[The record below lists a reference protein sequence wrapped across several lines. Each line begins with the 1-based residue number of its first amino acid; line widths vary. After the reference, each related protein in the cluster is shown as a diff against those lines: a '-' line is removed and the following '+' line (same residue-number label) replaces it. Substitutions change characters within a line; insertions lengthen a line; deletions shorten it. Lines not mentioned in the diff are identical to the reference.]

1 MFIFN
6 LLYHFQTP
14 MMTRSFLALG
24 DSYTIGEQ
32 VPLFESFP
40 YRLVQMLRQRGIA
53 FLAPEI
59 LAKTGWTTDELSA
72 AMDLYSFL
80 PEYDLVTLLI
90 GVNNQYRG
98 RTAENFDPEFT
109 NLLERAIHLAGGK
122 KENVYVLS
130 IPDWGVTPFATG
142 KDEQKIA
149 GEINVYNDVCRMRS
163 AEQGICFLDITSS
176 QRDDGRQSEF
186 LAPDGLHPSAL
197 EYVKWA
203 RMLAARIS

>member
-1 MFIFN
+1 MI
-6 LLYHFQTP
+6 
-14 MMTRSFLALG
+14 TRSFLALG

-40 YRLVQMLRQRGIA
+40 YRLVQMLRQRGMS
-53 FLAPEI
+53 FFAPEI

-90 GVNNQYRG
+90 GVNNQYRS
-98 RTAENFDPEFT
+98 RTTDNFDPEFKA
-109 NLLERAIHLAGGK
+109 LLDRAIQLAGGK
-122 KENVYVLS
+122 KEHVYVLS
-130 IPDWGVTPFATG
+130 IPDWGVTPFASG

-149 GEINVYNDVCRMRS
+149 EEINAYNAVCEKRS
-163 AEQGICFLDITSS
+163 AEKGVSFIDITTS
-176 QRDDGRQSEF
+176 QRDDGRKSDF

-197 EYVKWA
+197 EYIKWA
-203 RMLAARIS
+203 RVLAAKIS

>member
-1 MFIFN
+1 M
-6 LLYHFQTP
+6 P
-14 MMTRSFLALG
+14 TRSFLALG

-40 YRLVQMLRQRGIA
+40 YRLVQMLRQKGLS
-53 FLAPEI
+53 FWAPEI

-98 RTAENFDPEFT
+98 RTAENFDPEF
-109 NLLERAIHLAGGK
+109 NHLLDRAIQYAGGK
-122 KENVYVLS
+122 KENVFVLS
-130 IPDWGVTPFATG
+130 IPDWGITPFAAG
-142 KDEQKIA
+142 RDEQKIA
-149 GEINVYNDVCRMRS
+149 EEINAYNTVCQSRS
-163 AEQGICFLDITSS
+163 AEKGICFIDITAS
-176 QRDDGRQSEF
+176 QRQDGRKAEF

-197 EYVKWA
+197 EYIKWA
-203 RMLAARIS
+203 RTLAAKIS